1 MSHADHLNE
10 NAQDPQDALFFLQ
23 EVIEALEEGVA
34 LFDSQLQFVL
44 CNQKYLDLACAPDVA
59 FPQKGEGSD
68 DIAYRQ
74 FASGAFVL
82 PDDADLAQTV
92 QLTLDA
98 VRALENDME
107 FHRADG
113 RVVSASSRKTHQGGY
128 LVTVLDITERR
139 KVEEADRRSSELLRT
154 VIEACPANFLM
165 SRAATGEV
173 LYRSVASKELFG
185 EKISAKSHWTN
196 PDDRTTYLT
205 ALKRDG
211 RVDDMFVEGRNSKGD
226 MFPSQVSARLIR
238 YQNED
243 VIVSS
248 TTDLTEAFTLRGER
262 DRANGRLRDAVEALD
277 EGFVLYDA
285 EQRIVLFNNRYADML
300 GPHRKNLKPGAHMAD
315 IIGPAVAEGYISVVR
330 GPEGGMAGMLAALDE
345 QRRLKVE
352 VKIADGTQ
360 RAITLGKLE
369 DGGIV
374 ATVLDI
380 TEQRTAE
387 KWAREMLSDAIE
399 AVDFGVALV
408 DDSERLV
415 FANQKFREI
424 GDPNNEI
431 LIAGQRMRDIHS
443 AAIDVGL
450 FPLSSGLH
458 KAALLDHLDEQIRRS
473 AKGFLVPNNHN
484 SEIVGNIYQTSLGG
498 RILTVNDVTEQRRT
512 ERLFA
517 DAVARLPVG
526 VAIERA
532 DGSFSHCNDAFAE
545 PFQRSAAELLELS
558 PQERVNILAP
568 KMATVNGK
576 PTNGKAIAAFAEAL
590 EVQRTT
596 LRPLEVSMLDGHHYL
611 VERANTQDRGRVVV
625 VTDITALKEAEAKT
639 LDAVTDAI
647 QSLDEALVLF
657 DHDLKFVMANSRW
670 YEIFFSEKPSP
681 EVGESARNLMV
692 RLMEEGFFVLPDG
705 MSVDAFE
712 TRLVGALRNFSKQVP
727 LALTDGRFLIASSHK
742 TGLGGFLVSCT
753 DVTEQHRA
761 EEELERQREI
771 SHQNEKLSA
780 LGELLAGVAHEL
792 NNPLSI
798 VVGYAQMLQG
808 KVRDPVL
815 EKRVDRIAQA
825 ADRSAKIVKTFLAM
839 ARQRPTKIEACSLN
853 DLLTIALEVAGYG
866 LRANGVQISLD
877 LDRELPPVSGDPDQL
892 VQVFTNLI
900 VNAEHAVAALGDRGV
915 LTIRSFHD
923 PQWNQSVVEIRDN
936 GAGVPK
942 DIQARIFEPFF
953 TTKDV
958 GEGTGV
964 GLAFCHRIIATHG
977 GVLDLKSVPESH
989 PDRGTV
995 FYVRLGTCDVGDKG
1009 SKAMPSVS
1017 NSKENLNILI
1027 VDDEPDVGELLQ
1039 DILGEAGYESA
1050 RCVSVEDAL
1059 KQLHCDHF
1067 DLIISD
1073 FKMPG
1078 IDGAG
1083 FYDLLKQQMPD
1094 LADRILF
1101 ITGDSMSSKSTA
1113 FFEQS
1118 NRPFLEKPIAAQD
1131 LIRKINELITGKDD
1145 GSP

>member
-1 MSHADHLNE
+1 MSHADHMNQS
-10 NAQDPQDALFFLQ
+10 AQTPEDSLDFLK

-34 LFDSQLQFVL
+34 LFDARLQFVL

-59 FPQKGEGSD
+59 FPKKGEGSD
-68 DIAYRQ
+68 VIARRQ

-82 PDDADLAQTV
+82 PEGTDLSDIV
-92 QLTLDA
+92 GSTLDA
-98 VRALENDME
+98 VRMLKSGVESQ
-107 FHRADG
+107 RSDG
-113 RVVSASSRKTHQGGY
+113 RVISASSRKTNQGGF
-128 LVTVLDITERR
+128 LVTVMDITERR
-139 KVEEADRRSSELLRT
+139 KVEEAERRSGELLRT

-173 LYRSVASKELFG
+173 LYRSVASKDLFG
-185 EKISAKSHWTN
+185 EQVSAKSHWTN
-196 PDDRTTYLT
+196 PADRETYL
-205 ALKRDG
+205 ASLERDG
-211 RVDDMFVEGRNSKGD
+211 RVDDMFVEGRNAKGE

-238 YQNED
+238 YQDED

-262 DRANGRLRDAVEALD
+262 DKANARLRDAVEALE
-277 EGFVLYDA
+277 EGFVLYD
-285 EQRIVLFNNRYADML
+285 EEHRFVLSNSRYADML
-300 GPHRKNLKPGAHMAD
+300 GPHRKNLKPGTHMSD
-315 IIGPAVAEGYISVVR
+315 IIGPALAGGYISMVR
-330 GPEGGMAGMLAALDE
+330 APAGGMEGLLATLHE
-345 QRRLKVE
+345 QKTLKVE
-352 VKIADGTQ
+352 IKVADGTQ
-360 RAITLGKLE
+360 REITLGKLA

-380 TEQRTAE
+380 THQRTAE
-387 KWAREMLSDAIE
+387 AWAREMLSDAIE

-424 GDPNNEI
+424 GDPNNNI
-431 LIAGQRMRDIHS
+431 LVAGQKMRDIHS
-443 AAIDVGL
+443 AAVDTGL
-450 FPLSSGLH
+450 FPTLPGLS
-458 KAALLDHLDEQIRRS
+458 KIDLLDHLDAQIRDS
-473 AKGFLVPNNHN
+473 AKGFPVPNNHN
-484 SEIVGNIYQTSLGG
+484 SEIVGSIYETSFGG
-498 RILTVNDVTEQRRT
+498 RLLTLNDVTEQRRT

-532 DGSFSHCNDAFAE
+532 DGRFSHCNDAFAG

-558 PQERVNILAP
+558 PEERVDILAP
-568 KMATVNGK
+568 KMATVNGR
-576 PTNGKAIAAFAEAL
+576 PTNGRAVAAFAEAL
-590 EVQRTT
+590 EVQRRS
-596 LRPLEVSMLDGHHYL
+596 LRPMEVSMLDGHHYL
-611 VERANTQDRGRVVV
+611 VERADTQDKGRVVV

-657 DHDLKFVMANSRW
+657 DHDLKFVMANKRW
-670 YEIFFSEKPSP
+670 YEIFFSDNRLPDM
-681 EVGESARNLMV
+681 GESARDLML
-692 RLMEEGFFVLPDG
+692 RLMNAGFYMLPDG
-705 MSVDAFE
+705 MDAQEFE
-712 TRLVGALRNFSKQVP
+712 KRMIDALRNYSKRVP
-727 LALTDGRFLIASSHK
+727 LALTDGRFLLASSHK

-808 KVRDPVL
+808 KVKDPVL

-839 ARQRPTKIEACSLN
+839 ARQRPAKIETCSLN
-853 DLLTIALEVAGYG
+853 ELATIALEVAGYG
-866 LRANGVQISLD
+866 LRANGVKISLD
-877 LDRELPPVSGDPDQL
+877 LDPHLPPVSGDPDQL
-892 VQVFTNLI
+892 IQVFTNLI
-900 VNAEHAVAALGDRGV
+900 VNAEHAVAAHGALGN
-915 LTIRSFHD
+915 LTIRSYQD
-923 PQWNQSVVEIRDN
+923 PQKEQAVVEIRDN
-936 GAGVPK
+936 GAGIPM
-942 DIQARIFEPFF
+942 DMQARIFEPFF

-958 GEGTGV
+958 GDGTGV

-977 GVLDLKSVPESH
+977 GALDLKSVPG
-989 PDRGTV
+989 RGTV
-995 FYVRLGTCDVGDKG
+995 FFVRLDVFK
-1009 SKAMPSVS
+1009 SATEVVSEVPSIL
-1017 NSKENLNILI
+1017 NSSQNLRVLV
-1027 VDDEPDVGELLQ
+1027 VDDEPDIGELIQ
-1039 DILGEAGYESA
+1039 DILAEVGYKTAKTVSA
-1050 RCVSVEDAL
+1050 EDAL
-1059 KQLHCDHF
+1059 RQLQSDQF

-1083 FYDLLKQQMPD
+1083 FYGLLMDQMPH
-1094 LADRILF
+1094 LADRVLF

-1113 FFEQS
+1113 FFEES
-1118 NRPFLEKPIAAQD
+1118 NRPYLEKPIVAGE
-1131 LIRKINELITGKDD
+1131 LIRKIDELIGGK
-1145 GSP
+1145 GEVTQ

>member
-1 MSHADHLNE
+1 MSHADQMNQS
-10 NAQDPQDALFFLQ
+10 AQTPQDSLDFLQ

-34 LFDSQLQFVL
+34 LFDARLQFVL

-68 DIAYRQ
+68 VIAQRQ

-82 PDDADLAQTV
+82 PEGAELSDV
-92 QLTLDA
+92 IGSTLDA
-98 VRALENDME
+98 VRTLKSGVE
-107 FHRADG
+107 FQRTDG
-113 RVVSASSRKTHQGGY
+113 RVISGSSRKTHQGGF
-128 LVTVLDITERR
+128 LVTVMDITERR
-139 KVEEADRRSSELLRT
+139 KVEEAERRSGELLRT

-173 LYRSVASKELFG
+173 LYRSVASKDLFG
-185 EKISAKSHWTN
+185 EQVSAKSHWTN
-196 PDDRTTYLT
+196 PVDRTTYL
-205 ALKRDG
+205 ASLEQDG
-211 RVDDMFVEGRNSKGD
+211 RVDDMFVEGRNAKGE

-238 YQNED
+238 YQDED

-248 TTDLTEAFTLRGER
+248 TTDLTDAFRLRGER
-262 DRANGRLRDAVEALD
+262 DKANARLRDAVEALE
-277 EGFVLYDA
+277 EGFVLYD
-285 EQRIVLFNNRYADML
+285 EEHRFVLSNNRYAEML
-300 GPHRKNLKPGAHMAD
+300 GPHRKNLKPGTHMAD
-315 IIGPAVAEGYISVVR
+315 IIGPAIAGGYISIVH
-330 GPEGGMAGMLAALDE
+330 GPEGGMDGLIATLVE
-345 QRRLKVE
+345 QRTLKVE
-352 VKIADGTQ
+352 IKVADGTQ
-360 RAITLGKLE
+360 REITLGKLD

-374 ATVLDI
+374 ATVLDV
-380 TEQRTAE
+380 TDQRTAE
-387 KWAREMLSDAIE
+387 AWAREMLSDAIE

-424 GDPNNEI
+424 GDPNNNI
-431 LIAGQRMRDIHS
+431 LVAGQKMRDIHNV
-443 AAIDVGL
+443 AVDTGL
-450 FPLSSGLH
+450 FPTMPGMP
-458 KAALLDHLDEQIRRS
+458 KTALLDHLDAQIRDS

-484 SEIVGNIYQTSLGG
+484 SQIVGNIYETSFGG
-498 RILTVNDVTEQRRT
+498 RLLTVNDVTEQRRT

-532 DGSFSHCNDAFAE
+532 DGRFSHCNDAFAG

-558 PQERVNILAP
+558 PEERVDILAP

-576 PTNGKAIAAFAEAL
+576 PTNGRAVAAFAEAL
-590 EVQRTT
+590 EVQRIS
-596 LRPLEVSMLDGHHYL
+596 LRPMEVSMLDGHHYL
-611 VERANTQDRGRVVV
+611 VERADTQDKGRVVV
-625 VTDITALKEAEAKT
+625 VTDITGLKEAEAKT

-657 DHDLKFVMANSRW
+657 DHELKFVMANKRW
-670 YEIFFSEKPSP
+670 YEIFFSDNRLPDM
-681 EVGESARNLMV
+681 GESAGDLML
-692 RLMEEGFFVLPDG
+692 RLMNGGFYMLPDG
-705 MSVDAFE
+705 MDAQEFE
-712 TRLVGALRNFSKQVP
+712 TQMIQALRDYSKRVP
-727 LALTDGRFLIASSHK
+727 LALADGRFLLTSSHK

-808 KVRDPVL
+808 KVKDPVL

-839 ARQRPTKIEACSLN
+839 ARQRPAKIEACSLN
-853 DLLTIALEVAGYG
+853 ELATIALEVAGYG
-866 LRANGVQISLD
+866 LRTNGVKISID
-877 LDRELPPVSGDPDQL
+877 LDPDLPPVSGDADQL

-900 VNAEHAVAALGDRGV
+900 VNAEHAVATLGGAGN
-915 LTIRSFHD
+915 LTIRSYQD
-923 PQWNQSVVEIRDN
+923 ADKEQVVVEVRDN
-936 GAGVPK
+936 GAGIPK

-958 GEGTGV
+958 GDGTGV

-977 GVLDLKSVPESH
+977 GVLDLKSAPG
-989 PDRGTV
+989 RGTV
-995 FYVRLGTCDVGDKG
+995 FFVRLDLLKPDAEAVDEVPVILNQVK
-1009 SKAMPSVS
+1009 
-1017 NSKENLNILI
+1017 NLRVLV
-1027 VDDEPDVGELLQ
+1027 VDDEPDIGELIQ
-1039 DILGEAGYESA
+1039 DILAEVGYETTQTTSA
-1050 RCVSVEDAL
+1050 EDAL
-1059 KQLHCDHF
+1059 KRLQSEQF

-1083 FYDLLKQQMPD
+1083 FYGLLMDQMPQ
-1094 LADRILF
+1094 LAERVLF

-1113 FFEQS
+1113 FFEES
-1118 NRPFLEKPIAAQD
+1118 NRPFLEKPIVAGE
-1131 LIRKINELITGKDD
+1131 LIRKIDELISGKGDV
-1145 GSP
+1145 SQ